1 MTYTVGDRKI
11 TIETEQLSESDR
23 ELILAHLKLFKY
35 CLNNSCY
42 SFLLSI
48 KKIIHLYTD
57 IITIYST
64 LLRKVPHYDDVT
76 LMTNRTKLN
85 ILKLE
90 DDFNRLFGTKV
101 EGEPRNK
108 IDWEEKSYEHEVKK
122 KCILCV
128 ESVHE
133 VFDLIL
139 KNLNCIDIFFNSFD
153 NLKKLLIPFL
163 TNQTK
168 SIYKLL
174 AKALY
179 LFKLTTIADEVSA
192 IRDLLPAVL
201 KQLRKIEKI
210 TSGIERELLIL
221 NTAFLTFDSS
231 LQQYTNILLGKAILK
246 RDVDIA
252 DCQLV
257 KRRDICYQAAEHVV
271 SIPLSEDQSSGALM
285 QALTK
290 HLIFGALIFAF
301 LVTVILYRLF
311 EVIFS

>member
-11 TIETEQLSESDR
+11 TIEKEQLSESDK
-23 ELILAHLKLFKY
+23 ELILAHSKLFRY

-42 SFLLSI
+42 SFLLSL

-108 IDWEEKSYEHEVKK
+108 IDWEEKAYEHEVKK

-163 TNQTK
+163 ANQTK
-168 SIYKLL
+168 SIYKSL

-192 IRDLLPAVL
+192 IRDLSPAVL

-210 TSGIERELLIL
+210 TSGIERESLIL
-221 NTAFLTFDSS
+221 NTAFSTFDSS
-231 LQQYTNILLGKAILK
+231 LQQYTSILLGKAILK
-246 RDVDIA
+246 RDVDTA

-271 SIPLSEDQSSGALM
+271 SIPLSEDQSSGVLI

-290 HLIFGALIFAF
+290 HLICGAFILAF

-311 EVIFS
+311 EVVFS